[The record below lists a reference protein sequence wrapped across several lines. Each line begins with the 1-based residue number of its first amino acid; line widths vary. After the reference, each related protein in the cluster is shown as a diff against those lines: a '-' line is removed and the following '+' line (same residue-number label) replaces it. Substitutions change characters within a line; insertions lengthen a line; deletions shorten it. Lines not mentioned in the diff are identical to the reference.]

1 MTNANGLSQPTYPG
15 SASRGFAWKQVQVQ
29 GIDGNTAVVQD
40 SVTKKTF
47 NVSITNM
54 PAKGVP
60 PAPGE
65 MWLVSR
71 QYAVWAFALCLST
84 PTALTVA
91 NIQNLT
97 TDLATLTT
105 ATQRPALLSALYN
118 SASVHYT
125 VQGGTIATINN
136 QTTYTTM
143 LTTGSPGALTG
154 TVFTAP
160 PSGIVRLSWGG
171 NFRANTAGIVV
182 YIGLAVAA
190 GGTLGTGTSVSAIA
204 DYETVQTTATGFIVP
219 GSRTRYVTG
228 LSANTTYN
236 AYIQWRTSGN
246 GTGDANGVW
255 VDAVPAP
262 Q

>member
-1 MTNANGLSQPTYPG
+1 VL
-15 SASRGFAWKQVQVQ
+15 VQ
-29 GIDGNTAVVQD
+29 GVDGNVAVVQD

-71 QYAVWAFALCLST
+71 QYAVWAFVLCLNA
-84 PTALTVA
+84 PTALQIS

-97 TDLATLTT
+97 SDLATLTT
-105 ATQRPALLSALYN
+105 ATQRPQLLSTLY
-118 SASVHYT
+118 STASVQYME
-125 VQGGTIATINN
+125 QGAAIASITN
-136 QTTYTTM
+136 QTSYSTM
-143 LTTGSPGALTG
+143 LTTGSPGAPNGL
-154 TVFTAP
+154 VFIAP

-171 NFRANTAGIVV
+171 NFRVDTAAIVV
-182 YIGLAVAA
+182 YIGLLVASGAVI
-190 GGTLGTGTSVSAIA
+190 GSGTPLLGIA
-204 DYETVQTTATGFIVP
+204 DFEAIQTTATNIVVP
-219 GSRTRYVTG
+219 GARTRYING
-228 LSANTTYN
+228 LVSGGFYN

-246 GTGDANGVW
+246 GTGEANGVW
-255 VDAVPAP
+255 ADAVPSP